1 MNVIEWLNELEKK
14 ADAATPGPWEDFSN
28 HPDHIAG
35 SVCKGERGIKHI
47 CLASFYESTDE
58 RQTITHKECL
68 ANASFIA
75 AANPETVKML
85 VQTIKHLILAAG
97 DQCYACAVPN
107 SDSQDLCQHTCH
119 IGLTLIECGC
129 SIPRNPNQD
138 VWGE

>member
-1 MNVIEWLNELEKK
+1 MDVHKFLEKLEHLAK
-14 ADAATPGPWEDFSN
+14 YATPGPWEDFSD

-85 VQTIKHLILAAG
+85 VRMVEYLAG
-97 DQCYACAVPN
+97 VLSN
-107 SDSQDLCQHTCH
+107 STGIID
-119 IGLTLIECGC
+119 GK
-129 SIPRNPNQD
+129 RFD
-138 VWGE
+138 VSSTTWVEKAYQATEPKE

>member
-1 MNVIEWLNELEKK
+1 MNATEWLADLEAK

-75 AANPETVKML
+75 AANPETVKKL
-85 VQTIKHLILAAG
+85 VEMIRELTEAVA
-97 DQCYACAVPN
+97 DPCY
-107 SDSQDLCQHTCH
+107 TCSWENETREEECPKGCH
-119 IGLTLIECGC
+119 VAMTLKKYGVA
-129 SIPRNPNQD
+129 IPRNPEMD
-138 VWGE
+138 VFG

>member
-1 MNVIEWLNELEKK
+1 MNATEWLADLEAK
-14 ADAATPGPWEDFSN
+14 ADAATRGPWEDFSN

-75 AANPETVKML
+75 AANPETVKKL
-85 VQTIKHLILAAG
+85 VMMIEHLAYLACDTDKGNDDKQAEQNIQWAFEES
-97 DQCYACAVPN
+97 DPRRYA
-107 SDSQDLCQHTCH
+107 
-119 IGLTLIECGC
+119 
-129 SIPRNPNQD
+129 
-138 VWGE
+138 